1 MASHIRRAISNE
13 TVEPTIIRRNANYS
27 PPTFDYD
34 FVQSLMSDYSDDKCT
49 RRIEQLTEKARCLLG
64 EAIEPFARLEL
75 IDVLQR
81 LGLAYLF
88 ESEIRESLDA
98 MSNGKNDVKIEKDLN
113 ATAIRFRLLRQ
124 YGFEVSQDVFNS
136 FMDDKHSF
144 KACLSEDIKG
154 ILSLYEAS
162 HLGFTGE
169 AVLDEAKVFTTKH
182 LKQIKQTMDPYLAK
196 QVQHALELPMRYM
209 MPRLYTRWYIEEA
222 YEKEKNMK
230 PFLLELATLDYNRL
244 QALYQCNI
252 KEMSRWWR
260 ELGTMEKLPFTRDR
274 VVECFLFALG
284 VAFHPQYQY
293 SRNEVTKV
301 NQLITMIDDVYDLY
315 GTLDEIKLFT
325 DAVERW
331 DTDAIEDLPEYMK
344 ICYMVLFNTINSLGY
359 DTLRDQGVNIIPCLR
374 KLWADICNAYL
385 TEAKW
390 YHSGYNPTFEEYLNN
405 AWVSISGPIALAHG
419 YFSMRL
425 KVTDE
430 VLECLENYHD
440 LIRWSAMTLRLC
452 DDWGTS
458 THEIARGD
466 VLKVVESYMHESG
479 VSEAVARKHVRGMI
493 DETWKKLNKEC
504 VGHSPFPRPFING
517 AIGLA
522 QVAECVYQ
530 FGDGFGCPHDGA
542 KARGRVIA
550 LLVDPIP
557 LKEI

>member
-1 MASHIRRAISNE
+1 MSLKFLSLSPFCSIAHLRCRTEPPRAMINLPMASHIRCAVANE
-13 TVEPTIIRRNANYS
+13 AVEPTIIRRNANYS
-27 PPTFDYD
+27 PSIFNYD
-34 FVQSLMSDYSDDKCT
+34 FVQSLKSKYLGDKCIGH
-49 RRIEQLTEKARCLLG
+49 IEQLTEKARCLLG
-64 EAIEPFARLEL
+64 EATEPFARLEL

-88 ESEIRESLDA
+88 ESEIREALDA
-98 MSNGKNDVKIEKDLN
+98 ISNGENEVKIDKDLN
-113 ATAIRFRLLRQ
+113 DTALHFRVFRQ

-154 ILSLYEAS
+154 MLSLYEAS
-162 HLGFTGE
+162 HLGFIGE
-169 AVLDEAKVFTTKH
+169 TVLDEAKVFTTKH
-182 LKQIKQTMDPYLAK
+182 LKQIKETMDPHLAK
-196 QVQHALELPMRYM
+196 QVQHALELPMHYM
-209 MPRLYTRWYIEEA
+209 IPRLYTRWYIEEV

-244 QALYQCNI
+244 QALYQGNI
-252 KEMSRWWR
+252 REMSRWWK
-260 ELGTMEKLPFTRDR
+260 ELGTMEKLPFIRDR
-274 VVECFLFALG
+274 VVECFVFALG

-374 KLWADICNAYL
+374 KL
-385 TEAKW
+385 
-390 YHSGYNPTFEEYLNN
+390 
-405 AWVSISGPIALAHG
+405 
-419 YFSMRL
+419 
-425 KVTDE
+425 
-430 VLECLENYHD
+430 
-440 LIRWSAMTLRLC
+440 
-452 DDWGTS
+452 
-458 THEIARGD
+458 HEIARGD
-466 VLKVVESYMHESG
+466 VLKVVESYMHEAG

-504 VGHSPFPRPFING
+504 VGHSPFPRPFIDG
-517 AIGLA
+517 AIGFA

-542 KARGRVIA
+542 RARGRVIA